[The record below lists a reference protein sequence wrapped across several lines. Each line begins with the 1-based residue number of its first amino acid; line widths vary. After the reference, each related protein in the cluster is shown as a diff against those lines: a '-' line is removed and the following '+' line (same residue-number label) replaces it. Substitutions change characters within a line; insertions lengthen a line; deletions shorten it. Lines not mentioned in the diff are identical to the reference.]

1 MYIIL
6 QKKNKKQFN
15 SSIQS
20 DLIVGS
26 FRKTKIKEN
35 SMETKNV
42 ENVFPFAKNIEA
54 F

>member
-6 QKKNKKQFN
+6 QKKKKQFY

-26 FRKTKIKEN
+26 FRKTKIKKN
-35 SMETKNV
+35 STETNNV